1 MKVGMMKHGL
11 ILDSRTRKKDAACI
25 LSTCCCKNSIYVCLF
40 ISLLFDT
47 SYCFPSVVPHIPVHS
62 LPRHRMSLE
71 EECLE
76 NALMQHKKEVTEG
89 FQVWGQSK
97 HFQKEEFP
105 CDKVEVPLSSIGPD
119 GISFFSRNNFIYKT
133 QQPLFTAKE
142 CENLI
147 EEVKQ
152 QISIEKSVM
161 ENDSD
166 RSANDDNMK
175 GVVSHAELNE
185 ARISTLP
192 EGKKWL
198 QQSMHE
204 KLFPFI
210 SSIFGIPVE
219 DLTCQDALCIGYDP
233 HAIPSSQPIHR
244 DASLITCNIALTPLT
259 PSPSDQ
265 SELGIGGTYIEAL
278 QSTLQNEQGHVMT
291 HLGGIMHAGVGKA
304 SRTERWVLV
313 VFCLA
318 KNVPQIARYC
328 HKMGLDQLRD
338 FNDLNMAKNYYLSGL
353 KESPNDALLHQSLGN
368 IYLRLHGE
376 DDNMVATSKSNYNNL
391 AKHHF
396 RLAAHHYPHNAEA
409 LVTLGKVFLSEK
421 RPRAALRYFDKSLQ
435 NVALEDG
442 EDKMRSQ
449 RAISWETRMLA
460 ARCALM
466 CACWEEHKYKD
477 QPFSRK
483 WSKQHL
489 PVALDRIAKCLKES
503 PQNESLHKM
512 YSHTQYLL
520 HQFSPIAAKS

>member
-1 MKVGMMKHGL
+1 M
-11 ILDSRTRKKDAACI
+11 
-25 LSTCCCKNSIYVCLF
+25 SIV
-40 ISLLFDT
+40 
-47 SYCFPSVVPHIPVHS
+47 
-62 LPRHRMSLE
+62 
-71 EECLE
+71 EECLD
-76 NALMQHKKEVTEG
+76 NALEQHKKEVTKG
-89 FQVWGQSK
+89 FRVWGQSK

-119 GISFFSRNNFIYKT
+119 GISSFSQNNFIYKT
-133 QQPLFTAKE
+133 QQPMFTAKE

-147 EEVKQ
+147 AEAKQ
-152 QISIEKSVM
+152 KISDEILLTEKDSNPSVN
-161 ENDSD
+161 EDK
-166 RSANDDNMK
+166 MK

-185 ARISTLP
+185 ARISSLP

-198 QQSMHE
+198 QESMHE

-210 SSIFGIPVE
+210 SSIFGVPVE
-219 DLTCQDALCIGYDP
+219 DLTCQDALCIGYHP
-233 HAIPSSQPIHR
+233 NAIPSSQPIHR
-244 DASLITCNIALTPLT
+244 DASLITCNIALTPLALED
-259 PSPSDQ
+259 SPPDQ
-265 SELGIGGTYIEAL
+265 SKLGIGGTYIESL
-278 QSTLQNEQGHVMT
+278 QATLQNEQGHVMA

-304 SRTERWVLV
+304 SRNERWVLV

-318 KNVPQIARYC
+318 KNVPQVARYC

-368 IYLRLHGE
+368 IYLRLQ
-376 DDNMVATSKSNYNNL
+376 DDDDIVTTSKKTYNNL

-396 RLAAHHYPHNAEA
+396 RQAAHHYQYNAEA

-421 RPRAALRYFDKSLQ
+421 RPRAALRCFEKSLQ
-435 NVALEDG
+435 NVALQDG

-449 RAISWETRMLA
+449 RAMSWETRMLA

-466 CACWEEHKYKD
+466 CACWEEHNYKD
-477 QPFSRK
+477 QPFSRG

-489 PVALDRIAKCLKES
+489 PVALDRLETCLKES

-512 YSHTQYLL
+512 FSHAQYLL
-520 HQFSPIAAKS
+520 HQLLPIAEKS